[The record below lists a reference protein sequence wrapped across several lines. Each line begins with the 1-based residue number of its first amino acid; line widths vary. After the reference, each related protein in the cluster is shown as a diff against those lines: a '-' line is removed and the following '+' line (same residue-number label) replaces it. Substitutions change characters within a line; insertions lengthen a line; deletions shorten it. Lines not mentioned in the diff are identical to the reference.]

1 MKDMTTTYAR
11 LDFQDRE
18 EISRGIWAHEN
29 FAAIA
34 QRINRPTSTVTREVW
49 GNVKYSWCY
58 RAERA
63 EERSKEKKR
72 IGRRPR
78 KLDTNARL
86 KEYVYA
92 KLKIE
97 WSPEEIVKRMKL
109 EYPEDTTMRLSHE
122 TIYQHLYCLPKG
134 ELKKELMKSLRWQ
147 RKRRLSRQAVH
158 YRRQR
163 IQDLISISERPK
175 EARERTVPGHW
186 EGDLIIGK
194 QKASALG
201 TLVERTTRLTLL
213 VPLEA
218 KDAFAVRKGFA
229 KSFKKIPG
237 QFKKT
242 LTYDRGS
249 EMTEHKLFT
258 KDTRIQV
265 YFADP
270 SSPWQRGT
278 NENTNGLIRQYFP
291 KGTDFREVSL
301 AVIREAEQ
309 RLNSRPRKVL
319 DFYTPSEK
327 FYQLITGRKIALG
340 T

>member
-1 MKDMTTTYAR
+1 MTTTYAR
-11 LDFQDRE
+11 LGFQDRE
-18 EISRGIWAHEN
+18 EISRGI
-29 FAAIA
+29 FAREKFFKIA

-49 GNVKYSWCY
+49 NNVKYSWCY

-72 IGRRPR
+72 IGRRPK
-78 KLDTNARL
+78 KLETNIRL
-86 KEYVYA
+86 KAYVYA
-92 KLKIE
+92 KLRLE
-97 WSPEEIVKRMKL
+97 WSPEEIVKRMRM
-109 EYPEDTTMRLSHE
+109 EYPKDTTMRVSHE
-122 TIYQHLYCLPKG
+122 TIYQHLYCLPRG

-147 RKRRLSRQAVH
+147 RKRRLSRQALH

-163 IQDLISISERPK
+163 IQDLISIKERPK
-175 EARERTVPGHW
+175 EAKGRIVPGHW

-194 QKASALG
+194 KQASALG

-213 VPLEA
+213 VPLKA
-218 KDAFAVRKGFA
+218 KDAFAVRTGFA
-229 KSFKKIPG
+229 KAFKKIPQ

-249 EMTEHKLFT
+249 EMSEHKLFT
-258 KDTRIQV
+258 KDTKIAV

-270 SSPWQRGT
+270 HAPWQRGT

-291 KGTDFREVSL
+291 KGTDFRDVPL
-301 AVIREAEQ
+301 GAIQKAEQ